1 MDEKK
6 AEWYVLLVVVAVASL
21 AVITF
26 FTSALTTTSSDESLT
41 GAAIVGQ
48 IAKLCKDSDGSNAER
63 KGIVS
68 VFYGSQFPDQCYD
81 DKAASEDPVNNGRYL
96 RETVCKD
103 NEPSY
108 KVYDCGKN
116 KCQYGACVSI
126 GYSLVK

>member
-1 MDEKK
+1 MDEKR
-6 AEWYVLLVVVAVASL
+6 AEFYVLLIVVAVGSL
-21 AVITF
+21 AILTF
-26 FTSALTTTSSDESLT
+26 FTSSLTTSSDESLT
-41 GAAIVGQ
+41 GAAVVGQ
-48 IAKLCKDSDGSNAER
+48 IATFCKDSDGNNAER
-63 KGIVS
+63 KGIVN
-68 VFYGSQFPDQCYD
+68 VFYGSQFPDQCYS

>member
-1 MDEKK
+1 MNEKRV
-6 AEWYVLLVVVAVASL
+6 ELYVLLLVVAVASL
-21 AVITF
+21 AILTF
-26 FTSALTTTSSDESLT
+26 FTSSITTANADESLT
-41 GAAIVGQ
+41 GAVVKGQ
-48 IAKLCKDSDGSNAER
+48 IATLCKDSDAANAER

-68 VFYGSQFPDQCYD
+68 IFYGSQFPDQCYD

-96 RETVCKD
+96 RETICAN

-126 GYSLVK
+126 GYSVVK